1 MKKTNIFLRI
11 LGYSG
16 KAILFILDVIISN
29 IELIIYLVG
38 AGVFIYLI
46 YILTPLIIATF
57 YLYYTYLSL
66 IAFII
71 FIVGMI
77 MAFLFFIGS

>member
-38 AGVFIYLI
+38 AGIFIYLI
-46 YILTPLIIATF
+46 YILAPLLIAILC
-57 YLYYTYLSL
+57 LYYAYISL
-66 IAFII
+66 IALIL
-71 FIVGMI
+71 FIVGII
-77 MAFLFFIGS
+77 MAFLFFVSS